1 MALAQQPS
9 WFSLGRETSPS
20 EVHVSQLEYRL
31 KRVGVTNVAAS
42 RPESLLPS
50 YHGPTNHGVA
60 LSARVLRGAV
70 RVGDPVVF
78 MLFIGW
84 SGGQTDES
92 LVTTI
97 KEWRLFD
104 GFQEIPKRYLVENM
118 VPAERH
124 SVQPRISYPGQTQIE
139 TIPLEKVFE
148 FRAAGIYRGTVLV
161 RATRVVN
168 LNGLAARHALAD
180 TNAFDI
186 RANDYFFRVLSKEAT
201 DAELE
206 AAETE
211 IEQLT
216 VKTAAESLRPRDR
229 RSELEKRLAT
239 SRADQVRTGGASS
252 ADLSTN
258 SAVESSPPLGDRSAG
273 SLGLITNPLSLVGL
287 ALVVWM
293 AFIVVRARRRVG

>member
-1 MALAQQPS
+1 MEDGHVAQ
-9 WFSLGRETSPS
+9 L
-20 EVHVSQLEYRL
+20 VYRL
-31 KRVGVTNVAAS
+31 ARNGVTNVS
-42 RPESLLPS
+42 RSTSKDLVPP
-50 YHGPTNHGVA
+50 YAGPTNANVA
-60 LSARVLRGAV
+60 VSARVLKGAV
-70 RVGDPVVF
+70 RVGEPVV
-78 MLFIGW
+78 L
-84 SGGQTDES
+84 
-92 LVTTI
+92 LVFVHWLDTGARKGDFLAASI
-97 KEWRLFD
+97 VMWDLFD
-104 GFQEIPKRYLVENM
+104 GFQTVTKHHDVQNM
-118 VPAERH
+118 VPFAGH
-124 SVQPRISYPGQTQIE
+124 MVVPRFTHKGGRIYE
-139 TIPLEKVFE
+139 TIPLEKIFE
-148 FRAAGIYRGTVLV
+148 WKEPGLYRGTVAV
-161 RATRVVN
+161 RVARY
-168 LNGLAARHALAD
+168 LDPDFKAWGAAAAALGGLAA
-180 TNAFDI
+180 FDVS
-186 RANDYFFRVLSKEAT
+186 ANDYFFRVLPKEAT